1 MLDDERL
8 CWLLY
13 CRTTV
18 IQNANKVMTLIS
30 MYDIV
35 ICDMICIVVPY
46 FVLLYH
52 IIMILLYDNMFKS
65 VVLVA
70 MIADNTNMYVCMSR
84 TSAGW

>member
-18 IQNANKVMTLIS
+18 IQNANKVMILIS
-30 MYDIV
+30 MYDII

-52 IIMILLYDNMFKS
+52 II
-65 VVLVA
+65 
-70 MIADNTNMYVCMSR
+70 R
-84 TSAGW
+84 